1 MIAGTSNASD
11 CTGNRKG
18 GIAQGDELSHH
29 DFTFQFEIDEQK
41 KNRAIRPSLKGFE
54 GIMLLCHEFLIIAGI
69 IRGAS
74 FSVI

>member
-54 GIMLLCHEFLIIAGI
+54 GIMLLFM
-69 IRGAS
+69 S
-74 FSVI
+74 FSLSRG